1 MFKAPEG
8 FIFWGSDYNALESR
22 VGAII
27 TGDEALRKILLD
39 GYDSHS
45 LYTAVYF
52 EDELRE
58 RGLPHGPNITV
69 EESFIIKEKA
79 ADKRGESKA
88 CTFSLQYGGQKYT
101 VAKSLGCSLER
112 AEEIVE
118 SYHRL
123 HGGISAYYD
132 KKTIEAIKNGY
143 YMIET
148 GLKLRAPGLDST
160 DEAMVE
166 KIKRSAT
173 NALIQGFGMLTV
185 KAINKLQA
193 IIEEDEMQEKV
204 IIINTIHDAIYG
216 YAENTIETVEWLNEK
231 LIEVMTEDFYEGQ
244 DIKLL
249 AELDIGPSWK
259 YQHTLKNGAS
269 REEIKTTLK
278 EAYEESQGDGAR

>member
-1 MFKAPEG
+1 M
-8 FIFWGSDYNALESR
+8 
-22 VGAII
+22 
-27 TGDEALRKILLD
+27 
-39 GYDSHS
+39 
-45 LYTAVYF
+45 
-52 EDELRE
+52 
-58 RGLPHGPNITV
+58 
-69 EESFIIKEKA
+69 
-79 ADKRGESKA
+79 
-88 CTFSLQYGGQKYT
+88 QYGGQKYT